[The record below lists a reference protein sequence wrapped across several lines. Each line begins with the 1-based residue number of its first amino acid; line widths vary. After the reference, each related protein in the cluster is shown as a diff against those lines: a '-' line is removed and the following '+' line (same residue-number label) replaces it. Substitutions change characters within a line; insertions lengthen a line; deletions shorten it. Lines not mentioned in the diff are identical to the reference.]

1 MDVEEALESLE
12 AVATEKL
19 DAEEPKE
26 LKLMEICGCLI
37 ASMWGP
43 RPR

>member
-1 MDVEEALESLE
+1 MDVEEALE

-26 LKLMEICGCLI
+26 LKLMDV
-37 ASMWGP
+37 
-43 RPR
+43 